1 MGIIL
6 YMPLNAERAERG
18 TQNTTAVFFTSFHY
32 EPMDKCVASL
42 KMLWGLDWLL
52 ITWDR
57 FDVAAGN
64 SWRTGLK
71 PSRELRQ
78 MINNKDLVN
87 DVCCCQQSL
96 FLSHRMLFL
105 WEAQREI
112 VMFSC
117 QRHAFICL
125 FSRALK
131 VVYYA
136 RGLSVSVSVSTDES
150 VRATRLTSDDARK
163 R

>member
-1 MGIIL
+1 MQR
-6 YMPLNAERAERG
+6 ERSEGRRTLG
-18 TQNTTAVFFTSFHY
+18 TTVVFFTSFHY
-32 EPMDKCVASL
+32 EPMDKCVASV

-52 ITWDR
+52 ITWDC

-71 PSRELRQ
+71 PSRELCQ

-105 WEAQREI
+105 WEALRGKL
-112 VMFSC
+112 SC
-117 QRHAFICL
+117 FHVKG
-125 FSRALK
+125 AL
-131 VVYYA
+131 
-136 RGLSVSVSVSTDES
+136 LSVCFLG
-150 VRATRLTSDDARK
+150 RLKLFTMQEGFQSLFLCLHLLMRVWEPHV
-163 R
+163 